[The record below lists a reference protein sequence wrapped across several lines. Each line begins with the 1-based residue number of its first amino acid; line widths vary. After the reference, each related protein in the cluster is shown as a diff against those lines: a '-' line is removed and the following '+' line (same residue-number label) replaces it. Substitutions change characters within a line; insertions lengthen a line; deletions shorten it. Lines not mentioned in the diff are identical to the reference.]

1 MEECMKLRDPI
12 FVHGEDTSKNHT
24 MRDIEHQLQLGE
36 LDSHRTL
43 SEKISYIH
51 AVVCRQLPFIDRI
64 SIAKYEQSTDTLRTY
79 VGSWKGDNPLTLYAV
94 KLSEVPS
101 LLKLVSNHET
111 RIVNDMGIFANSRK
125 THSKRIVGKGF
136 LSSYTI
142 PLFNEGQLIGMLFFN
157 SYQRDAFNDSNLTY
171 LDMMA
176 HLLTILMAAELNQV
190 AILHGAMR
198 TATQFTHHRD
208 PETGMH
214 LERMARYSRLI
225 ALTLGGVHAID
236 DEFVDRIFR
245 HAPLHDVG
253 KITIPDRI
261 LLKPGPLTDEEFAE
275 MKTHTIRGR
284 EIIDT
289 MLLNFNIKCVKDIE
303 MIRNIVLYHHE
314 STDGKGY
321 PVGLVGKDIPL
332 EARIVAVAD
341 VFDALTSVR
350 PYKAA
355 WSNEQAFTELERL
368 SHFKLDADCV
378 AALVGAEDEI
388 LSIRSGFAD

>member
-1 MEECMKLRDPI
+1 
-12 FVHGEDTSKNHT
+12 

-43 SEKISYIH
+43 SEKITYIH
-51 AVVCRQLPFIDRI
+51 NIVCRNLPHIDRI
-64 SIAKYEQSTDTLRTY
+64 AISKYDQSADTLRTY
-79 VGSWKGDNPLTLYAV
+79 VGSWKGDNPLTLYEV

-101 LLKLVSNHET
+101 LLKLVKNRET
-111 RIVNDMGIFANSRK
+111 RIINDMRVLASSK
-125 THSKRIVGKGF
+125 TIHSKRIISKGF

-142 PLFNEGQLIGMLFFN
+142 PLFNEGLFIGMLFFN

-171 LDMMA
+171 LDMIA
-176 HLLTILMAAELNQV
+176 HLLTILMATELNQV
-190 AILHGAMR
+190 ATLYGAMR

-225 ALTLGGVHAID
+225 ALTLGDAHAID

-253 KITIPDRI
+253 KITVPDRI
-261 LLKPGPLTDEEFAE
+261 LLKPGPLTVEEFAE
-275 MKTHTIRGR
+275 MKTHTTRGR

-289 MLLNFNIKCVKDIE
+289 MLLNFNIKCVKDID
-303 MIRNIVLYHHE
+303 MIRNIVAYHHE
-314 STDGKGY
+314 SLDGKGY
-321 PVGLVGKDIPL
+321 PEGLVGKNIPI

-355 WSNEQAFTELERL
+355 WSNADTFTELVRL
-368 SHFKLDADCV
+368 SHFKLDTDCV
-378 AALVGAEDEI
+378 AALLDSKVEI
-388 LSIRSGFAD
+388 LKIQSGFAD

>member
-1 MEECMKLRDPI
+1 MQGL
-12 FVHGEDTSKNHT
+12 
-24 MRDIEHQLQLGE
+24 EHQLQLGE

-43 SEKISYIH
+43 SEKLSYIH
-51 AVVCRQLPFIDRI
+51 NIVCQNLPHIDRI
-64 SIAKYEQSTDTLRTY
+64 AIAKYDKSVDTLRTY
-79 VGSWKGDNPLTLYAV
+79 VGSYKDDNPLTLYEV

-101 LLKLVSNHET
+101 LLKLADNRET
-111 RIVNDMGIFANSRK
+111 RIINDIRVFANSQSL
-125 THSKRIVGKGF
+125 HSQRIIGKGF

-142 PLFNEGQLIGMLFFN
+142 PLFNEGQFIGMLFFN
-157 SYQRDAFNDSNLTY
+157 SYQRDAFDDSNLTY
-171 LDMMA
+171 LDMIA
-176 HLLTILMAAELNQV
+176 HLLTILLAAELNQI
-190 AILHGAMR
+190 ATLYGAMK

-225 ALTLGGVHAID
+225 ALALGAPHSID
-236 DEFVDRIFR
+236 DEFADRILR

-275 MKTHTIRGR
+275 MKTHTTRGG
-284 EIIDT
+284 EIIDA
-289 MLLNFNIKCVKDIE
+289 MLLNFNIKCVKDVE
-303 MIRNIVLYHHE
+303 MIRNIVVHHHE
-314 STDGKGY
+314 SMDGNGY
-321 PVGLVGKDIPL
+321 PKGLAGKNIPL

-355 WSNEQAFTELERL
+355 WSNAQAFDELGRL
-368 SHFKLDADCV
+368 SHSKLDPDCV
-378 AALVGAEDEI
+378 AALRGSRNEI
-388 LSIRSGFAD
+388 KKIQSGFAD

>member
-1 MEECMKLRDPI
+1 MQQQDSISVRSKDILR
-12 FVHGEDTSKNHT
+12 SHT
-24 MRDIEHQLQLGE
+24 MQGIEHQLRLGE

-51 AVVCRQLPFIDRI
+51 NIVCQHLPNIDRI
-64 SIAKYEQSTDTLRTY
+64 AISKYDQSTDTLRTY

-101 LLKLVSNHET
+101 LLKLVSNRET
-111 RIVNDMGIFANSRK
+111 RIINDMGIFASSK
-125 THSKRIVGKGF
+125 SIHSKQIVSKGF
-136 LSSYTI
+136 LSSYTV
-142 PLFNEGQLIGMLFFN
+142 PLFNEGHFIGMLFFN
-157 SYQRDAFNDSNLTY
+157 SYQREAFNDSNLTY
-171 LDMMA
+171 LDMIA
-176 HLLTILMAAELNQV
+176 HLLTILMASELNQI
-190 AILHGAMR
+190 ATLYGAMR

-225 ALTLGGVHAID
+225 AITLGTTHAID
-236 DEFVDRIFR
+236 DEYVDRIFR

-261 LLKPGPLTDEEFAE
+261 LLKPGPLTVDEFAE
-275 MKTHTIRGR
+275 MKIHTTKGR

-289 MLLNFNIKCVKDIE
+289 MLLNFNVKCVKDIE
-303 MIRNIVLYHHE
+303 MIRNIAAYHHE
-314 STDGKGY
+314 SMDGNGY
-321 PVGLVGKDIPL
+321 PEGLVGKNIPL

-355 WSNEQAFTELERL
+355 WSNAQAFVELERL
-368 SHFKLDADCV
+368 SHFKLDAECV
-378 AALVGAEDEI
+378 AALLGSEEEI
-388 LSIRSGFAD
+388 LKIQSGFAD

>member
-1 MEECMKLRDPI
+1 MQQQDSISVRGKDIPRSYTMK
-12 FVHGEDTSKNHT
+12 G
-24 MRDIEHQLQLGE
+24 IEHQLQLGE

-51 AVVCRQLPFIDRI
+51 NIVCQQLPHIDRI
-64 SIAKYEQSTDTLRTY
+64 AIAKYDQSVDTLRTY

-101 LLKLVSNHET
+101 LQKLVSNRET
-111 RIVNDMGIFANSRK
+111 RIINDMGIFASSK
-125 THSKRIVGKGF
+125 SIHSKRIVSKGF
-136 LSSYTI
+136 LSSYTV
-142 PLFNEGQLIGMLFFN
+142 PLFNEGHFIGMLFFN
-157 SYQRDAFNDSNLTY
+157 SYQREAFNDSNLTY
-171 LDMMA
+171 LDMIA

-190 AILHGAMR
+190 ATLYGAMR

-214 LERMARYSRLI
+214 LERMAHYSRLI
-225 ALTLGGVHAID
+225 AITLGGSHAID

-261 LLKPGPLTDEEFAE
+261 LLKPGPLTIDEFAE
-275 MKTHTIRGR
+275 MKTHTTRGR

-289 MLLNFNIKCVKDIE
+289 MLLNFNIKCTKDLD
-303 MIRNIVLYHHE
+303 MIRNIIAYHHE
-314 STDGKGY
+314 SVDGKGY
-321 PVGLVGKDIPL
+321 PEGLVGKNIPF

-350 PYKAA
+350 PYKDA
-355 WSNEQAFTELERL
+355 WSNAQAFAELERL
-368 SHFKLDADCV
+368 SHFKLDTDCV
-378 AALVGAEDEI
+378 AALLSSEDEI
-388 LSIRSGFAD
+388 LSIQSNFAD

>member
-1 MEECMKLRDPI
+1 MKLRDPI
-12 FVHGEDTSKNHT
+12 LVRDDEASKNHT
-24 MRDIEHQLQLGE
+24 MHDIEHQLQLGE

-51 AVVCRQLPFIDRI
+51 NIVCKHLPHIDRI
-64 SIAKYEQSTDTLRTY
+64 AIIKYDQSTDMLRTY

-94 KLSEVPS
+94 KLSKVPS
-101 LLKLVSNHET
+101 LLKLVSNRET
-111 RIVNDMGIFANSRK
+111 RIVNDMEIFANSK
-125 THSKRIVGKGF
+125 SIHSKRIVSKGF
-136 LSSYTI
+136 LSSYTV
-142 PLFNEGQLIGMLFFN
+142 PLFNEGRFIGMLFFN
-157 SYQRDAFNDSNLTY
+157 SYEREAFNDSNLTY
-171 LDMMA
+171 LDMIA
-176 HLLTILMAAELNQV
+176 HLLTILMASELNQV
-190 AILHGAMR
+190 ATLYGAMR

-225 ALTLGGVHAID
+225 ALTLGAAHAID
-236 DEFVDRIFR
+236 DEYVERIFQ

-261 LLKPGPLTDEEFAE
+261 LLKPGPLTVDEFAE
-275 MKTHTIRGR
+275 MKTHTTKGR
-284 EIIDT
+284 EIIDK
-289 MLLNFNIKCVKDIE
+289 MLLNFNVRCVKDIE
-303 MIRNIVLYHHE
+303 MIRNIVAYHHE
-314 STDGKGY
+314 SMDGKGY
-321 PVGLVGKDIPL
+321 PEGLAGNNIPL

-388 LSIRSGFAD
+388 LSIRSSFAD

>member
-1 MEECMKLRDPI
+1 MQLREPI
-12 FVHGEDTSKNHT
+12 LVNGEDVSKNHT
-24 MRDIEHQLQLGE
+24 MSDIEHQLQLGE

-43 SEKISYIH
+43 SEKLSYIH
-51 AVVCRQLPFIDRI
+51 NIVCRNHPHIDRI
-64 SIAKYEQSTDTLRTY
+64 SIAKYDQSADTLRTY
-79 VGSWKGDNPLTLYAV
+79 VGSLKDDNPLTLYAV

-101 LLKLVSNHET
+101 LLKLVRNRET
-111 RIVNDMGIFANSRK
+111 RIINDMRIFAKSK
-125 THSKRIVGKGF
+125 TIHSKRIVGKGF
-136 LSSYTI
+136 FSSYTI
-142 PLFNEGQLIGMLFFN
+142 PLFNEGLFIGMLFFN

-171 LDMMA
+171 LDMIA

-190 AILHGAMR
+190 ATLYGAMR

-225 ALTLGGVHAID
+225 ALTLGRIHSID

-261 LLKPGPLTDEEFAE
+261 LLKPGPLTVDEFDE
-275 MKTHTIRGR
+275 MKTHTTRGR

-303 MIRNIVLYHHE
+303 MIRNIVAYHHE
-314 STDGKGY
+314 STDGNGY
-321 PVGLVGKDIPL
+321 PAGLVGKDIPL

-355 WSNEQAFTELERL
+355 WSNADAFTELERL
-368 SHFKLDADCV
+368 SHFKLDGNCV
-378 AALVGAEDEI
+378 AALLDSQVEI
-388 LSIRSGFAD
+388 LRIQSGFAD